1 MDNIFNIIDKFSL
14 SLKSVFLSFDSVTL
28 SSITEIRL
36 RINKPIIVYLL
47 NKPYFISKYD
57 KLINHY
63 TSDSKKIGSE
73 EFALILNNFCNNSY
87 HTNMNTMIKGYVT
100 DENGSRIGIAG
111 QAVYKN
117 NEITSIRNIDS
128 LNIRVSHNITD
139 CSRKLLN
146 LIYSNDN
153 TSFIIAG
160 PPSSGKT
167 TILRDIA
174 AVISSG
180 YHGKYRKV
188 SIVDERCEIAA
199 GFDVGINSDVISSFP
214 KAAGIEMA
222 VRTMS
227 PDVIICDEIGN
238 MKEVDAIKFGFSSG
252 ASFILSVHLKSLS
265 DLTRNQIIT
274 SLISTGEFDYIIC
287 LNENLKDF
295 DIIKISEAEFE
306 NSRNI
311 NDNGFFYISGNT
323 DSRL

>member
-1 MDNIFNIIDKFSL
+1 MDNIFNVIDKLSL
-14 SLKSVFLSFDSVTL
+14 PLKSVFLSFDSVTL
-28 SSITEIRL
+28 ASITEIRL

-63 TSDSKKIGSE
+63 ISDCKIIGSE

-100 DENGSRIGIAG
+100 DETGSRVGIAG

-128 LNIRVSHNITD
+128 LNIRISHNITD

-146 LIYSNDN
+146 LIYTDENI
-153 TSFIIAG
+153 SFIIAG

-167 TILRDIA
+167 TMLRDIA
-174 AVISSG
+174 SILSSG

-199 GFDVGINSDVISSFP
+199 GFDVGINSDVISSYP

-238 MKEVDAIKFGFSSG
+238 MREVEAIKFGFSSG
-252 ASFILSVHLKSLS
+252 ASFVVSVHLKSLS

-295 DIIKISEAEFE
+295 DVIKISEAEFE
-306 NSRNI
+306 NSRNS
-311 NDNGFFYISGNT
+311 NDNGFFYISGNN
-323 DSRL
+323 DCRL

>member
-1 MDNIFNIIDKFSL
+1 MDNIFNVIDKLSL
-14 SLKSVFLSFDSVTL
+14 PLKSVFLSFDSVTL
-28 SSITEIRL
+28 ASITEIRL

-63 TSDSKKIGSE
+63 ISDCKIIGSE

-100 DENGSRIGIAG
+100 DETGSRVGIAG

-128 LNIRVSHNITD
+128 LNIRISHNITD

-146 LIYSNDN
+146 LIYTDENI
-153 TSFIIAG
+153 SFIIAG

-167 TILRDIA
+167 TMLRDIA
-174 AVISSG
+174 SILSSG

-199 GFDVGINSDVISSFP
+199 GFDVGLNSDVISSYP

-238 MKEVDAIKFGFSSG
+238 MREVEAIKFGFSSG
-252 ASFILSVHLKSLS
+252 ASFVLSVHLKSLS

-295 DIIKISEAEFE
+295 DVIKISEAEFE
-306 NSRNI
+306 NSRNN
-311 NDNGFFYISGNT
+311 NDNGFFYISGNN
-323 DSRL
+323 DCRL